1 MNIFNQFNK
10 EINVIVE
17 ELSGAGGL
25 PGGLDTGSVTVEPPR
40 DASHGDLASNV
51 ALALA
56 KQAAMKPRDIAE
68 LIAARLKDHDAVEA
82 VEIAGPGFINLR
94 LSDGFWRDRLAEIL
108 AAGTAYGA
116 SAMGR
121 GETVNVEYVSVNPT
135 GPLHVGHARGAVF
148 GDVLASLLEKAGYEV
163 TREYYYND
171 SGTQIDSLARSTHL
185 RYRQAL
191 GETVDEAAFE
201 GLYPGDYLKRTGAAL
216 AARDGDKWL
225 GADEADWLGPVREFA
240 VADMMALIRDDLAAL
255 GVNQEVFTSENDL
268 VAAGKVEEALNIL
281 EAKGLIYTGVL
292 EPPKGK
298 KPEDWEPRPQTLFR
312 ATDFG
317 DDSDRPLK
325 KADGNWTYFAPDIAY
340 HHDKIKRGFS
350 SLINVLGAD
359 HGGYVK
365 RLKAVVNALSDGAV
379 DYDIKICQM
388 VTLLRQGEPAKMS
401 KRAGDFVTLRNLVDE
416 VGRDVVRFI
425 MLMRKNDSPLEFD
438 LARVTEQSKDNP
450 VFYVQYAHARVRSL
464 MRGAAAQFPDLDVGS
479 ADLARLDDPGELALI
494 KLLAAWPRHIEA
506 AAEAHEPH
514 RLAFYLYDL
523 AGAFHGQWNRGN
535 DDPAM
540 RFIVA
545 DDAGLTAARLALAQA
560 VALTIASGLDI
571 FGVTAP
577 EEMR

>member
-1 MNIFNQFNK
+1 MNIFSTFKGNI
-10 EINVIVE
+10 EVIVE
-17 ELSGAGGL
+17 ELSADGSL
-25 PGGLDTGSVTVEPPR
+25 PGGLDTAAVTVEPPR

-56 KQAAMKPRDIAE
+56 RQARRKPYEIARM
-68 LIAARLKDHDAVEA
+68 IADRLADHDAVESI
-82 VEIAGPGFINLR
+82 EIAGPGFINLR
-94 LSDGFWRDRLAEIL
+94 LADGFWRDRLAEIL
-108 AAGTAYGA
+108 HAGAGYGA
-116 SAMGR
+116 SQR
-121 GETVNVEYVSVNPT
+121 GAGEPVNVEYVSVNPT

-148 GDVLASLLEKAGYEV
+148 GDVLSSLLEKVGYAV

-171 SGTQIDSLARSTHL
+171 AGAQIDTLARSTHL
-185 RYRQAL
+185 RYREAL
-191 GETVDEAAFE
+191 GETIDEAAFE

-216 AARDGDKWL
+216 AARDGDKWIG
-225 GADEADWLGPVREFA
+225 GAEWLAAVREFA
-240 VADMMALIRDDLAAL
+240 VESMMALIRDDLAAL
-255 GVNQEVFTSENDL
+255 GVNQEVFTSENVL
-268 VAAGKVEEALNIL
+268 VAQGRVEEALAAL
-281 EAKGLIYTGVL
+281 DGKGLIYTGVL

-298 KPEDWEPRPQTLFR
+298 KPENWEPRPQTLFR

-325 KADGNWTYFAPDIAY
+325 KADGSWTYFASDIAN
-340 HHDKIKRGFS
+340 HHDKMSRGFTT
-350 SLINVLGAD
+350 LIDVMGAD

-365 RLKAVVNALSDGAV
+365 RIKAVVAALSDGAV
-379 DYDIKICQM
+379 ELDIKVCQM
-388 VTLLRQGEPAKMS
+388 VTLLRQGNPVKMS
-401 KRAGDFVTLRNLVDE
+401 KRAGDFITLRDLVDE

-438 LARVTEQSKDNP
+438 LVRVTEQSKDNP

-464 MRGAAAQFPDLDVGS
+464 MRGAAEQFPGLAVED
-479 ADLARLDDPGELALI
+479 ADLARLSDPGELALI
-494 KLLAAWPRHIEA
+494 KLLAAWPRQIEA

-523 AGAFHGQWNRGN
+523 AAAFHGQWNRGN
-535 DDPAM
+535 DDPGL

-560 VALTIASGLDI
+560 VALTVASGLEI
-571 FGVTAP
+571 FGVVAP

>member
-1 MNIFNQFNK
+1 MNIFSQFTRDIK
-10 EINVIVE
+10 VIVE
-17 ELSGAGGL
+17 SLSADGGL
-25 PGGLDTGSVTVEPPR
+25 PGNLDTAAVTVEPPR

-51 ALALA
+51 ALVLA
-56 KQAAMKPRDIAE
+56 RQAKRKPREIAE
-68 LIAARLKDHDAVEA
+68 SIAGRLADHAAVES
-82 VEIAGPGFINLR
+82 VDIAGPGFINLR
-94 LSDGFWRDRLAEIL
+94 LRDSFWRDRLEEIL
-108 AAGTAYGA
+108 TAGKDYGA
-116 SAMGR
+116 STK
-121 GETVNVEYVSVNPT
+121 GEGASVNVEYVSVNPT

-148 GDVLASLLEKAGYEV
+148 GDVLSSLLEKAGYAV
-163 TREYYYND
+163 VREYYYND
-171 SGTQIDSLARSTHL
+171 SGAQIDTLARSTYL
-185 RYRQAL
+185 RYREAL
-191 GETVDEAAFE
+191 GEAIDEAAFE

-216 AARDGDKWL
+216 AARDGDRWI
-225 GADEADWLGPVREFA
+225 GGTESDWLGPVREFA

-268 VAAGKVEEALNIL
+268 VAAGKVEEALTIL

-292 EPPKGK
+292 EPPKGLK
-298 KPEDWEPRPQTLFR
+298 KADWEPRPQTLFR

-325 KADGNWTYFAPDIAY
+325 KADGNWTYFASDIAY
-340 HHDKIKRGFS
+340 HHDKIRRGFS

-379 DYDIKICQM
+379 EYDIKICQM
-388 VTLLRQGEPAKMS
+388 VTLLRDGEPVKMS
-401 KRAGDFVTLRNLVDE
+401 KRAGDFITLRNLVDE

-464 MRGAAAQFPDLDVGS
+464 MRGVVGQFPGLDAAG
-479 ADLARLDDPGELALI
+479 ADLARLRDPGELALI
-494 KLLAAWPRHIEA
+494 KLLAAWPRQIEV

-523 AGAFHGQWNRGN
+523 AAAFHGQWNRGN
-535 DDPAM
+535 DDPDL

-545 DDAGLTAARLALAQA
+545 GNAELTAARLALAQA
-560 VALTIASGLDI
+560 VGLTVASGLEI
-571 FGVTAP
+571 FGVEAP